1 MADHRSVQ
9 IGQLSGGQR
18 RRVFLAR
25 ALAADPD
32 LYLLDEPVTGVD
44 PTTQEEL
51 MDLLEAEARRGKTVI
66 ATTHD
71 LACAAQRFQKVAT
84 VNRRIVAHGP
94 ASLVLDPNVLARDVR
109 RAPAGP
115 RRPGGRPRRRPPP
128 RPGGRHRT
136 AFPRGLAPMIDALLD
151 PLGYDFFVRALLAAV
166 VVGTVCAVVGTF
178 VVLRGIA
185 FIGDAVAHA
194 SFPGVVAAY
203 LLAIPFYLGAAVAAV
218 ATALAIGYVT
228 RRARIRADT
237 AIGVLF
243 AGTFALGV
251 FLYSTIDG
259 YVADLFSFLFGYL
272 LSIDLSD
279 LIALT
284 ALGGLVLLIVGVFWK
299 ELLYATF
306 DPQGAAASGLRVDTL
321 EYLFLAL
328 VALTIVISLQAVGII
343 LVVAMLVTPAA
354 AAQLLTVRFG
364 SLDGPRDRRCR
375 GELGRGAVPVVL
387 AGRRERRH
395 DRPRPDGAIPGH
407 PCPFRRG
414 RDFGAGSAAQRS
426 PAPDARRAPAQRRV
440 SRVLAV
446 WSAAPGGPQAS
457 AAPWLSPPGLSA
469 DSTARPGGGGEA
481 LRSVPGAP
489 HRGRRARSQVLLDR
503 TLVVSPL
510 SSWWGNHV
518 GRGPPPGPTPGT
530 GALTSEMRE

>member
-1 MADHRSVQ
+1 
-9 IGQLSGGQR
+9 
-18 RRVFLAR
+18 
-25 ALAADPD
+25 
-32 LYLLDEPVTGVD
+32 
-44 PTTQEEL
+44 
-51 MDLLEAEARRGKTVI
+51 
-66 ATTHD
+66 
-71 LACAAQRFQKVAT
+71 
-84 VNRRIVAHGP
+84 
-94 ASLVLDPNVLARDVR
+94 
-109 RAPAGP
+109 
-115 RRPGGRPRRRPPP
+115 
-128 RPGGRHRT
+128 
-136 AFPRGLAPMIDALLD
+136 MIDALLD

-284 ALGGLVLLIVGVFWK
+284 ALGALVLLIVGVFWK

-306 DPQGAAASGLRVDTL
+306 DPQGAAASGLRVDGL

-364 SLDGPRDRRCR
+364 SLM
-375 GELGRGAVPVVL
+375 AL
-387 AGRRERRH
+387 A
-395 DRPRPDGAIPGH
+395 I
-407 PCPFRRG
+407 
-414 RDFGAGSAAQRS
+414 
-426 PAPDARRAPAQRRV
+426 
-440 SRVLAV
+440 VLAV
-446 WSAAPGGPQAS
+446 ASSVAGLYLSFWLDVASGATIVLVQTALFLAILAA
-457 AAPWLSPPGLSA
+457 SPR
-469 DSTARPGGGGEA
+469 TRF
-481 LRSVPGAP
+481 R
-489 HRGRRARSQVLLDR
+489 RRFRRAA
-503 TLVVSPL
+503 TA
-510 SSWWGNHV
+510 
-518 GRGPPPGPTPGT
+518 
-530 GALTSEMRE
+530 GA

>member
-1 MADHRSVQ
+1 
-9 IGQLSGGQR
+9 
-18 RRVFLAR
+18 
-25 ALAADPD
+25 
-32 LYLLDEPVTGVD
+32 
-44 PTTQEEL
+44 
-51 MDLLEAEARRGKTVI
+51 
-66 ATTHD
+66 
-71 LACAAQRFQKVAT
+71 
-84 VNRRIVAHGP
+84 
-94 ASLVLDPNVLARDVR
+94 
-109 RAPAGP
+109 
-115 RRPGGRPRRRPPP
+115 
-128 RPGGRHRT
+128 
-136 AFPRGLAPMIDALLD
+136 MIDALLD

-203 LLAIPFYLGAAVAAV
+203 LLAIPFYVGAAVAAV

-279 LIALT
+279 LIAVT
-284 ALGGLVLLIVGVFWK
+284 ALGGLVLVVVGVFWK

-306 DPQGAAASGLRVDTL
+306 DPQGAAASGLRVDWL

-364 SLDGPRDRRCR
+364 SLMA
-375 GELGRGAVPVVL
+375 LAIVL
-387 AGRRERRH
+387 AVASSVAGLYLSFWLDVASGATIVLVQTAVFLLVLSVSPRTGLLSRRRR
-395 DRPRPDGAIPGH
+395 
-407 PCPFRRG
+407 
-414 RDFGAGSAAQRS
+414 AALN
-426 PAPDARRAPAQRRV
+426 APAQE
-440 SRVLAV
+440 
-446 WSAAPGGPQAS
+446 SA
-457 AAPWLSPPGLSA
+457 
-469 DSTARPGGGGEA
+469 EA
-481 LRSVPGAP
+481 
-489 HRGRRARSQVLLDR
+489 
-503 TLVVSPL
+503 
-510 SSWWGNHV
+510 
-518 GRGPPPGPTPGT
+518 
-530 GALTSEMRE
+530 